1 MTRLVLEKLK
11 GILAMS
17 LLMADLMF
25 SHSIVVFRWTCLEMT
40 GTFDSPVTCNNSA
53 FLNSVSEST
62 RHSLALTLLHGTLDV
77 TIYEAVNLPNMDLFS
92 EKLRV
97 LASSHL
103 DKLKSKASK
112 HAPNVGITSDPYATV
127 ILAGAKV
134 ARTRVISNNANPQW
148 NEHFSIPVAHYV
160 YHISLLV
167 KDQDVVGSQ
176 YIGDLRVPVE
186 HVLDGGVVDGWFD
199 LLNAQGNICHPGAKL
214 RFNMRYSP
222 VELNPIYTQ
231 GVGTDS
237 RGVPHTYFPSRR
249 GCRLTLYQDAHV
261 YDNTLPNIVLD
272 GGMVYKH
279 GRCWEDICSAINDA
293 QHMIYIT
300 GWSVYD
306 QVKLVRD
313 INRPSPQGGDMTLGE
328 LLKKKATQGVRVLL
342 LLWDDKTSHDLV
354 FLKTVGWLFLH
365 FV

>member
-1 MTRLVLEKLK
+1 
-11 GILAMS
+11 
-17 LLMADLMF
+17 MADLMF
-25 SHSIVVFRWTCLEMT
+25 SHSIVVFWWTCLEMT
-40 GTFDSPVTCNNSA
+40 GTFESPVTCNNSA
-53 FLNSVSEST
+53 FLNSVSESA

-77 TIYEAVNLPNMDLFS
+77 TIHEAVNLPNMDMFS
-92 EKLRV
+92 ERLRV

-112 HAPNVGITSDPYATV
+112 HASNVGITSDPYATV

-167 KDQDVVGSQ
+167 KDQDVVGTQ
-176 YIGDLRVPVE
+176 YIGDLRVPVD
-186 HVLDGGVVDGWFD
+186 HVLNGGVVDGWFD
-199 LLNAQGNICHPGAKL
+199 LLNAQGNSCHPGAKL
-214 RFNMRYSP
+214 RFTMRYSP
-222 VELNPIYTQ
+222 VEQNPIYTQ

-306 QVKLVRD
+306 KVKLVRD
-313 INRPSPQGGDMTLGE
+313 INRPVPQGGEMTLGE

-354 FLKTVGWLFLH
+354 FLKTVGWLFFH